1 MLVGIGRPLAAA
13 WVALTLAL
21 PSAAGAAERVFQA
34 AGPNAASIQGTVDA
48 FRDALGTLNANEP
61 GSRGSGR
68 REINWDGVPDEF
80 SDPNPFPPDFFNANL
95 SGRARGAVFSRPSG
109 GFLVSADADNP
120 THTPARFRSVNPT
133 YGAQFATFSPERL
146 FTAAPKAG
154 KGNVTDV
161 AFFIPGKKTRAA
173 TTGFGAVFTDVD
185 LRQKTKLE
193 FFDRQGRLLRRQ
205 FVPHAPGAK
214 GLSFAGV
221 AFDKAVVWR
230 VRITSGNV
238 GLGPNDAPGAG
249 RDVAVMDDFIYGEP
263 VKP

>member
-1 MLVGIGRPLAAA
+1 MLVNLSRAATAALA
-13 WVALTLAL
+13 LAL
-21 PSAAGAAERVFQA
+21 PTAAAGAAGPLVFQA
-34 AGPNAASIQGTVDA
+34 AGPNALSIQGTVDA
-48 FRDALGTLNANEP
+48 YRAELGTLNANEP

-68 REINWDGVPDEF
+68 REINWDGVPDDF

-95 SGRARGAVFSRPSG
+95 SGRARGTAFSRPSG

-120 THTPARFRSVNPT
+120 AHTPVRFRSVNQT

-146 FTAAPKAG
+146 FTAAPQAG

-193 FFDRQGRLLRRQ
+193 FFDRHQGRLLRRQ
-205 FVPHAPGAK
+205 FVPHAPGVK
-214 GLSFAGV
+214 GLSFAGF

-230 VRITSGNV
+230 VRITSGSV

>member
-1 MLVGIGRPLAAA
+1 MLVNLSRAAA
-13 WVALTLAL
+13 AALALAL
-21 PSAAGAAERVFQA
+21 PAATAAEAAPVVFQA
-34 AGPNAASIQGTVDA
+34 AGPNAPSIQGTVDA
-48 FRDALGTLNANEP
+48 YRAELGTLNANEP

-68 REINWDGVPDEF
+68 RESNWDGVPDDF
-80 SDPNPFPPDFFNANL
+80 SDANPFPPDFFNANL

-263 VKP
+263 VQP

>member
-1 MLVGIGRPLAAA
+1 M
-13 WVALTLAL
+13 
-21 PSAAGAAERVFQA
+21 
-34 AGPNAASIQGTVDA
+34 
-48 FRDALGTLNANEP
+48 
-61 GSRGSGR
+61 
-68 REINWDGVPDEF
+68 
-80 SDPNPFPPDFFNANL
+80 
-95 SGRARGAVFSRPSG
+95 
-109 GFLVSADADNP
+109 SADADNP
-120 THTPARFRSVNPT
+120 AHTPVRFRSVNQT

-193 FFDRQGRLLRRQ
+193 FFDRHQGRLLRRQ

-230 VRITSGNV
+230 VRIASGNVGLGPNNV